1 MRSLVHPIGVEPT
14 LTGLRI
20 LLRDGRKK
28 AECKENR
35 PDPRPLRDELP
46 KTMVGKVLSR
56 ILVEEEKEKAGQ
68 ETGAS

>member
-1 MRSLVHPIGVEPT
+1 M
-14 LTGLRI
+14 TGLRI

-46 KTMVGKVLSR
+46 KTMVGKVLR
-56 ILVEEEKEKAGQ
+56 RVLKDEETAKAQQG
-68 ETGAS
+68 

>member
-1 MRSLVHPIGVEPT
+1 VEPT

-56 ILVEEEKEKAGQ
+56 ILVEEEEKKA
-68 ETGAS
+68 